1 MLPPVLIVEDDTTLA
16 RIVKAYLEGAD
27 FRTVHAA
34 TVREALQKAEAEVP
48 LAVVLD
54 LGLPDGSGEELCQSL
69 KEMGDFP
76 IIMLTAKSSEE
87 ERIAGFALGAEDYM
101 VKPASPRELVCR
113 LKAVLK
119 RYERST
125 SSTDNISS
133 FKCGKLVLNSLRHQ
147 INLDGLPVSVTP
159 TEFKLLLTLAS
170 SPGRTFTRDELVSR
184 ALGYQF
190 EGYDR
195 SIDAHIKNLRQKIE
209 ADPRAPEY
217 LKTVY
222 GVGYLFAGEP
232 DAL

>member
-1 MLPPVLIVEDDTTLA
+1 MIAPVLIVEDDIKLA

-27 FRTVHAA
+27 FRTLHAA
-34 TVREALQKAEAEVP
+34 TIKEALQKAEMELP
-48 LAVVLD
+48 LAVILD
-54 LGLPDGSGEELCQSL
+54 LGLPDGSGEELCQTL
-69 KEMGDFP
+69 KELGDFP

-87 ERIAGFALGAEDYM
+87 ERIAGFALGADDYM

-119 RYERST
+119 RYERGST
-125 SSTDNISS
+125 SSDSIVS
-133 FKCGKLVLNSLRHQ
+133 FNNGLLILNSIRHQ
-147 INLDGLPVSVTP
+147 ITKNNQPVSVTP
-159 TEFKLLLTLAS
+159 TEFKLLLTLAA

-209 ADPRAPEY
+209 TDPRLPEY

-222 GVGYLFAGEP
+222 GVGYLFAGER